1 MCHCY
6 NLDSQNIQST
16 PSLNVLIVPFSSAYQ
31 QQVVELILGIQ
42 AGEFGISIT
51 VDDQPDLL
59 DIGKY
64 YQQDNGNFWLAIM
77 GQKVVGT
84 ISLAD
89 IGNNQVALRK
99 MFVKQAYRGKPLF
112 IGQQL
117 LDTAIDWCN
126 NRQIRQIY
134 LGTVPSYHAAHK
146 FYEKNGFMRIDQSR
160 LPMAFQIMEVDK
172 YFYCLQT

>member
-1 MCHCY
+1 
-6 NLDSQNIQST
+6 LSVI
-16 PSLNVLIVPFSSAYQ
+16 IVPFSGAYQ
-31 QQVVELILGIQ
+31 QQVVDLILGIQ
-42 AGEFGISIT
+42 AGEFGVSIT

-64 YQQDNGNFWLAIM
+64 YQQDKGNFWLAVK

-99 MFVKQAYRGKPLF
+99 MFVKQGCRGKPLF

-117 LDTAIDWCN
+117 LDTATNWCKD
-126 NRQIRQIY
+126 RQIRQVY
-134 LGTVPSYHAAHK
+134 LGTVPHYYAAHK
-146 FYEKNGFMRIDQSR
+146 FYEKNGFMRIDKSQ

-172 YFYCLQT
+172 YFYRLQT